1 MSNFLS
7 RFKESIYF
15 FLPLTTIPIGKVEK
29 LRWFVTRFRFEKQI
43 ASPIGNQ
50 FKKILF
56 NCRIR
61 GSPSRIRPVTIKL
74 EPESVEELLGNSKS
88 SEAPRFGSR
97 NRNRFRDR
105 VQPTRRQ
112 VGY

>member
-1 MSNFLS
+1 MAA
-7 RFKESIYF
+7 
-15 FLPLTTIPIGKVEK
+15 PIGIH
-29 LRWFVTRFRFEKQI
+29 FNHF
-43 ASPIGNQ
+43 
-50 FKKILF
+50 FK
-56 NCRIR
+56 CRIR

-88 SEAPRFGSR
+88 SEPPRFGSR

-105 VQPTRRQ
+105 VQATRRQ